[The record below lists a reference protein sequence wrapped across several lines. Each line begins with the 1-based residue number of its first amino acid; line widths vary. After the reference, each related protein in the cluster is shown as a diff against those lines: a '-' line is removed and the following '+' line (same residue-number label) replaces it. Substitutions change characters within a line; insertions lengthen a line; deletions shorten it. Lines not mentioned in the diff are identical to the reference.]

1 MCRSPPIH
9 RRRVSLCHLQVGTRG
24 FRCVTSL
31 DSIRGF
37 RCVTSRDSI
46 RRFRCITSCIRALCQ
61 LPTNLPITADV
72 VSCIACLYIHPSF
85 FFAKLGLHAPP
96 PPAIVPPED
105 PPHATTT
112 LPPPPT
118 RAPPSTPPP
127 RTAATATKPRAAPHA
142 LPKWSGRPTTCHHH
156 PPAAAS
162 PIAALHATAQ
172 SRVPAPPTTTTPPSK
187 SNGSPKTVRD
197 DGGSTVGLRFLGSGG
212 SLWSG
217 GQICI
222 TCQKRKNRRRECR
235 FSFV

>member
-1 MCRSPPIH
+1 MLLA
-9 RRRVSLCHLQVGTRG
+9 VLL
-24 FRCVTSL
+24 
-31 DSIRGF
+31 
-37 RCVTSRDSI
+37 
-46 RRFRCITSCIRALCQ
+46 
-61 LPTNLPITADV
+61 
-72 VSCIACLYIHPSF
+72 ACTYTLVF

-235 FSFV
+235 FICVRFGIRPEPRRPTRDRDGGGGPGENRCQNETKLTHAQNDGRDQG